1 MALIRILSKQPAS
14 MNDLAGRL
22 RTAPPNLTR
31 HLAILRQTGWLFR
44 EGRSYRLKPP
54 THPLQ
59 AALLDML

>member
-14 MNDLAGRL
+14 MEELAGRL
-22 RTAPPNLTR
+22 RTAPNHLTR
-31 HLAILRQTGWLFR
+31 HLAILWQTGWIFR

-59 AALLDML
+59 TALLESL